1 VYDWLLFFHLLAA
14 FLLSVTAVTY
24 SAVALG
30 APAGGRTL
38 FVADRCWDVGGL
50 GTLILG
56 VWLALYLDQYEIW
69 DGWIIGAIVLWLVA
83 TGLGESVRRR
93 LADAE
98 PGVPAAGGVA
108 TPVRVESHVALM
120 HWLRTLAVVGLLV
133 LMIWKPGA

>member
-14 FLLSVTAVTY
+14 FLLAVTAVTY

-30 APAGGRTL
+30 ALAGGRTL
-38 FVADRCWDVGGL
+38 FLADRCWDVGGL

-83 TGLGESVRRR
+83 TGLGESVRRG
-93 LADAE
+93 LAEAE
-98 PGVPAAGGVA
+98 PGAI
-108 TPVRVESHVALM
+108 ESRVALG
-120 HWLRTLAVVGLLV
+120 HWLRTVAVVGLLV
-133 LMIWKPGA
+133 LMVWKPGA

>member
-1 VYDWLLFFHLLAA
+1 MYDWLLFFHLLAA

-24 SAVALG
+24 SALALG
-30 APAGGRTL
+30 ASAGGRTL

-69 DGWIIGAIVLWLVA
+69 DGWIVGAIVLWLVA
-83 TGLGESVRRR
+83 TGFGEGIRRR

-108 TPVRVESHVALM
+108 MVESRVALM

>member
-14 FLLSVTAVTY
+14 FLLAVTAVTY
-24 SAVALG
+24 SAVAFG
-30 APAGGRTL
+30 APAAGRTL

-50 GTLILG
+50 GTLVLG

-83 TGLGESVRRR
+83 TGLGESARRQ
-93 LADAE
+93 LAEAE
-98 PGVPAAGGVA
+98 A
-108 TPVRVESHVALM
+108 VESRVALM

-133 LMIWKPGA
+133 LMVWKPGA